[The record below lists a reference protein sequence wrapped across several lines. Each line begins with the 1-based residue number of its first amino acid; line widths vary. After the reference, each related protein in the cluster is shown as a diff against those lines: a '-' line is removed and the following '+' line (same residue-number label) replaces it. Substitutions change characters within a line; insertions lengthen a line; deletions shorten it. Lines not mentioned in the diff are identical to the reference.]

1 MKEETMDATVY
12 VGFDVAFSD
21 MFKGGKNYT
30 RKQFINKGSE
40 IYCRVQMPDEN
51 SMNTADF
58 NALIKLIKDQ
68 TKSNNDKI
76 KALSNIQNG
85 LELLIGLV
93 GKLI

>member
-1 MKEETMDATVY
+1 LTHIDAKELQALL
-12 VGFDVAFSD
+12 
-21 MFKGGKNYT
+21 
-30 RKQFINKGSE
+30 
-40 IYCRVQMPDEN
+40 DEN

-85 LELLIGLV
+85 LELLIGLA

>member
-1 MKEETMDATVY
+1 MNNQWQKKAKQAQKETDAQL
-12 VGFDVAFSD
+12 A
-21 MFKGGKNYT
+21 N
-30 RKQFINKGSE
+30 QINQLTHIDAKE
-40 IYCRVQMPDEN
+40 LQALLDEN

-85 LELLIGLV
+85 LELLIGLA

>member
-1 MKEETMDATVY
+1 MNNQWQKKAKQAQKETDAEL
-12 VGFDVAFSD
+12 A
-21 MFKGGKNYT
+21 N
-30 RKQFINKGSE
+30 QINQLTHIDAKE
-40 IYCRVQMPDEN
+40 LQALLDEN

-85 LELLIGLV
+85 LEILIGLA

>member
-1 MKEETMDATVY
+1 MNNQWQKKAMQAQKETDAEL
-12 VGFDVAFSD
+12 A
-21 MFKGGKNYT
+21 N
-30 RKQFINKGSE
+30 QINQLTHIDAKE
-40 IYCRVQMPDEN
+40 LQALLDEN

>member
-1 MKEETMDATVY
+1 MNNQWQKKAKQAQKETDAEL
-12 VGFDVAFSD
+12 A
-21 MFKGGKNYT
+21 N
-30 RKQFINKGSE
+30 QINQLIHIDAKE
-40 IYCRVQMPDEN
+40 LQALLDEN

-85 LELLIGLV
+85 LELLVGLV

>member
-1 MKEETMDATVY
+1 MAKKAKQAQKETDAEL
-12 VGFDVAFSD
+12 A
-21 MFKGGKNYT
+21 N
-30 RKQFINKGSE
+30 QINQLTHIDAKE
-40 IYCRVQMPDEN
+40 LQALLDEN

>member
-1 MKEETMDATVY
+1 MNNQWQKKAKQAQKETDAEL
-12 VGFDVAFSD
+12 A
-21 MFKGGKNYT
+21 N
-30 RKQFINKGSE
+30 QINQLTHIDAKE
-40 IYCRVQMPDEN
+40 LQALLDEN

-76 KALSNIQNG
+76 KALPNIQNG

>member
-1 MKEETMDATVY
+1 MNNQWQKKAKKAQKETDAEL
-12 VGFDVAFSD
+12 A
-21 MFKGGKNYT
+21 N
-30 RKQFINKGSE
+30 QINQLTHIDAKE
-40 IYCRVQMPDEN
+40 LQALLDEN

-85 LELLIGLV
+85 LELLIGLA